1 MLMTE
6 GKWSEAVE
14 AWKAIVEKGDSD
26 VKGIARNNLAVCQLY
41 CGRLQNARSAL
52 EELVDDGSTFPS
64 LIFNLAT
71 IYELCGDN
79 ARTLKMGLAEK
90 VAAHGRELT
99 NPSFKM

>member
-1 MLMTE
+1 
-6 GKWSEAVE
+6 
-14 AWKAIVEKGDSD
+14 
-26 VKGIARNNLAVCQLY
+26 
-41 CGRLQNARSAL
+41 L

-79 ARTLKMGLAEK
+79 AKVLKMGLAEK